1 MKKITAAAWIAS
13 VLLLLLGVALFF
25 SQKRSLTTETSRV
38 ATSSSVDPA
47 PSAEATDGAQ
57 TSAAPKAVH
66 KKTYSLGGSVLPPP
80 GDAAQVIERLRPL
93 AEAGDGRA
101 ALEIFVKLQN
111 CFYARGGY
119 SDADIKIYERAG
131 VSTQT
136 LAAQQQKMQ
145 TECASA
151 QSAMKD
157 RGKWLEMA
165 AASGDEHAQ
174 LVYSGDPGAVLGDA
188 TEMIRDPDKV
198 KKYKEVA
205 RGYLMNLASKGNTD
219 ALMALAGHYN
229 SGIVLPKDPVRSY
242 AYYRAVELAKPGT
255 IPKPLMDYQAKEVPY
270 GRLPEAEALAKRI
283 YGNCCAN

>member
-1 MKKITAAAWIAS
+1 M
-13 VLLLLLGVALFF
+13 LLLLLGAALFF
-25 SQKRSLTTETSRV
+25 SQKRSPTTETSRA
-38 ATSSSVDPA
+38 ATSSGVNPA
-47 PSAEATDGAQ
+47 PRTEATDGAS
-57 TSAAPKAVH
+57 TSAVPKVVH
-66 KKTYSLGGSVLPPP
+66 KKAYSLQGSVYPPP

-111 CFYARGGY
+111 CFYGQGGY
-119 SDADIKIYERAG
+119 SDADIKVYERAG

-136 LAAQQQKMQ
+136 LAAQQQKIQ

-151 QSAMKD
+151 QPAMKD

-174 LVYSGDPGAVLGDA
+174 LVYSGDPSAVLGDA
-188 TEMIRDPDKV
+188 TEMVRDPDKV

-205 RGYLMNLASKGNTD
+205 RGYLTNLASKGNTD
-219 ALMALAGHYN
+219 ALVALAGHYN
-229 SGIVLPKDPVRSY
+229 SGVVFPKDPIRSY

-255 IPKPLMDYQAKEVPY
+255 IPKPLMDYQAKNVPY
-270 GRLPEAEALAKRI
+270 DRLSEAEALARRI